1 MYSFVDE
8 NKFALNKEQ
17 IDNLFR
23 ELNKELRKKLRK
35 HPSWYKVELYVV
47 GGACMVA
54 AFGSREST
62 MDVDAVWTVGD
73 LMRDCINTVGDH
85 FGYGHSWCNC
95 DFKRTNSYTDKIAY
109 NSWVYMEF
117 DRLIVRM
124 VNIDLLLAMKLVAF
138 REYKVTDMQ
147 DCYSIIN
154 RLKSSGVV
162 VDSSYLFS
170 VTSKYFSQDKL
181 SSNAIRFIR
190 SFE

>member
-35 HPSWYKVELYVV
+35 HPSWYKVDLYVV

-62 MDVDAVWTVGD
+62 MDIDAVWTVGD
-73 LMRDCINTVGDH
+73 LMRDCINIVGDH
-85 FGYGHSWCNC
+85 LGYGHSWCNC

-109 NSWVYMEF
+109 NSWVYVEF
-117 DRLIVRM
+117 DRLVVRM

-138 REYKVTDMQ
+138 RSHKLTDVY
-147 DCYSIIN
+147 DCRSIID
-154 RLKSSGVV
+154 RLMANGVLV
-162 VDSSYLFS
+162 NSDYLFS
-170 VTSKYFSQDKL
+170 TVRKYFPNVVL
-181 SSNAIRFIR
+181 SDRSVEFIR
-190 SFE
+190 SF